1 MLDRSEKK
9 KVAKSVTLDPRVV
22 QGAEKESE
30 FTGDSVSAVI
40 SRWAM
45 AGMRAAQARQVAG

>member
-1 MLDRSEKK
+1 MAERTDKK
-9 KVAKSVTLDPRVV
+9 KVAKSITLDPRVV
-22 QGAEKESE
+22 QGAQQEAE

-45 AGMRAAQARQVAG
+45 AGMRAQRQPVQG